1 MRLKW
6 FCSHDYKPIGTN
18 RGENLLG
25 SVTYAV
31 EFQCR
36 KCLKI
41 KRDIGYGSSKSAER
55 ALARFKEEML

>member
-6 FCSHDYKPIGTN
+6 VCSHSYRPIGTN

-31 EFQCR
+31 EFQCTN
-36 KCLKI
+36 CLKI
-41 KRDIGYGSSKSAER
+41 KRDIGYGSEKSAER
-55 ALARFKEEML
+55 ALKRYEEKML